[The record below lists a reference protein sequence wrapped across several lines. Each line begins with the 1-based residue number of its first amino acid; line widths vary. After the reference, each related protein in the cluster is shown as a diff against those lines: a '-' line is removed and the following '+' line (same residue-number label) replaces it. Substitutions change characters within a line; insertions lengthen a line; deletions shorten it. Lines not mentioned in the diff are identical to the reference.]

1 MLHRVKNIEEN
12 PGMRRTHREDIF
24 FKTRLELLAI
34 KTKMSQMKIH
44 WMSLIADRLDTAKG
58 KKNSEFEDIAIET
71 IPSEAQIEKKH

>member
-1 MLHRVKNIEEN
+1 
-12 PGMRRTHREDIF
+12 MRRTHREDIF

-58 KKNSEFEDIAIET
+58 RKTVNLKT
-71 IPSEAQIEKKH
+71 LQ